1 MKISVIG
8 LGKIGLPIAVQYA
21 RMGHDVIGVDTNS
34 EVVSQVNSAL
44 EQFPDEEGLEKFLK
58 EVIENK
64 RLKAIDSY
72 KPLLKSVEVFVVAVP
87 VKLNSL
93 KEADFSIID
102 EVSKALAPYIS
113 PGSLI
118 CFETT
123 LPVGITRNRLTP
135 ILEKHSGLKAIE
147 DFHVAFSPERVFTGR
162 VFKDLRRY
170 PKIVGGLS
178 DKCAKKAKAFYESVL
193 EFDVRDDLVK
203 PNGVWLVKNA
213 ETAELTKLA
222 ETTYRDVNIGL
233 ANQYSTYADSAGIN
247 IYEVIEAANSQPFS
261 HIHQPGIS
269 VGGHCIPVYP
279 HFYLAG
285 DPLAEIVREARQVNL
300 NNASYTVRVLS
311 SYSGGLKKKSVLI
324 LGVSYRANVKEASY
338 SGAFLLRDELS
349 KQGAHASFID
359 PYFTSQELLA
369 LGLDPFSG
377 NYSAIDAVILH
388 TAHSTFKTFLDSK
401 FSNCQFVLDGRN
413 FLAKEDVVGQ
423 LITPGN
429 L

>member
-21 RMGHDVIGVDTNS
+21 RMGHDVIGVDTNPD
-34 EVVSQVNSAL
+34 VVSQVNSAF
-44 EQFPDEEGLEKFLK
+44 EPFPDEEDLEKYLK
-58 EVIENK
+58 EVIGSK
-64 RLKAIDSY
+64 RLKAVDSY
-72 KPLLKSVEVFVVAVP
+72 TPSLKNVDVFVVAVP
-87 VKLNSL
+87 VKLNAL

-113 PGSLI
+113 RGSLI

-135 ILEKHSGLKAIE
+135 ILEKYSGLKASM

-178 DKCAKKAKAFYESVL
+178 DECAKKAKAFYESVL
-193 EFDVRDDLVK
+193 EFDVRNDLVK

-222 ETTYRDVNIGL
+222 ETTYRDVNIAL
-233 ANQYSTYADSAGIN
+233 ANQYSTYADSVGIN

-269 VGGHCIPVYP
+269 VGGHCIPIYP
-279 HFYLAG
+279 HFYLTG
-285 DPLAEIVREARQVNL
+285 DPSAGIVREARQVNL
-300 NNASYTVRVLS
+300 NNASYAVRVLS
-311 SYSGGLKKKSVLI
+311 SNAGGLENKSVLI

-377 NYSAIDAVILH
+377 DHSAIDAVILH

-401 FSNCQFVLDGRN
+401 FSNCKFVLDGRN
-413 FLAKEDVVGQ
+413 FLTKEDVVGQ